1 MRPGKLMGWPSRLLL
16 VVLLG
21 LLSGLGVVM
30 AGVSLHAHAAPA
42 ATLTVTDCSGETGPG
57 QIGTVISSASAGD
70 TITFSCSGTIP
81 ITSTLTISKNLTID
95 GSGQTITL
103 DGGSSTQV
111 LSVNSGV
118 TFTLKALTIAHGSAF
133 NGGGLLN
140 RGTMSISNST
150 FSGNSD
156 DLGGGIENNGTLT
169 ISNST
174 FSGNQATIAGGG
186 IDNGGTLTISNS
198 TFSDNSAGTGG
209 GIENEV
215 GRMLTI
221 SNSTFSGNSA
231 TGLGGGIL
239 NNDGTLT
246 ISNSTFSGNSVTAGS
261 GGGLFNIGGTAT
273 ISNSTFANNSASGGG
288 GLFNTGGG
296 TVNIA
301 QSIVAN
307 NSAHLGANCFGGV
320 VDNGYNLSSDSSCG
334 FTGTGS
340 LQNTAPKL
348 DPNGLQNNGGP
359 TQTLALEPDSPA
371 VDHIPVGSSCPA
383 TDQRGVSRPQGPA
396 CDIGAFEMTAADGL
410 SVMIHVVD
418 SFHLAKGLQTSLDA
432 KLTAAL
438 KAVQAGDT
446 ATACSDLSDFIGQV
460 QAQSGKGLTTAQATQ
475 LVNEATVIRTRL
487 GC

>member
-21 LLSGLGVVM
+21 LLSGLSVVM

-57 QIGTVISSASAGD
+57 RIGTVISSASAGD

-81 ITSTLTISKNLTID
+81 ITSTLVISTNNLTLD
-95 GSGQTITL
+95 GSGQTVTL

-111 LSVNSGV
+111 LFVNSGV
-118 TFTLKALTIAHGSAF
+118 TVTLKALTIAHGSAP
-133 NGGGLLN
+133 NGGGLDNEGGTVNISNSTFANNSAGNSAGGIFNGFGGTLN
-140 RGTMSISNST
+140 ISSSTLSDNAAFGFGGGGLINQGTVSISNST
-150 FSGNSD
+150 FSGNSA
-156 DLGGGIENNGTLT
+156 
-169 ISNST
+169 S
-174 FSGNQATIAGGG
+174 F
-186 IDNGGTLTISNS
+186 
-198 TFSDNSAGTGG
+198 
-209 GIENEV
+209 
-215 GRMLTI
+215 
-221 SNSTFSGNSA
+221 
-231 TGLGGGIL
+231 
-239 NNDGTLT
+239 
-246 ISNSTFSGNSVTAGS
+246 
-261 GGGLFNIGGTAT
+261 GGGL
-273 ISNSTFANNSASGGG
+273 ANGLPPSGGPNSRVSVG
-288 GLFNTGGG
+288 G
-296 TVNIA
+296 
-301 QSIVAN
+301 SIVATN
-307 NSAHLGANCFGGV
+307 AGGNCVNVGPATITST
-320 VDNGYNLSSDSSCG
+320 GYNLESGTDCG
-334 FTGTGS
+334 FTGTGD
-340 LQNTAPKL
+340 LQNTDPKL

-359 TQTLALEPDSPA
+359 TQTLALEPDSAA
-371 VDHIPVGSSCPA
+371 VDHTPVGSSCPA

-410 SVMIHVVD
+410 TVMIHVVN

-438 KAVQAGDT
+438 KAVRAGDT